1 MRFFLQINQDYFIEL
16 VVNLKGS
23 FESLMFLIDINQ
35 PISALGPDYLSSLAG
50 NLDLKQVPF

>member
-23 FESLMFLIDINQ
+23 FESLMFFVGINQ
-35 PISALGPDYLSSLAG
+35 PISALGPDDLSSLAD